1 MANQQRDGKGEA
13 RWRELLARHASS
25 GLSVRV
31 FCQQE
36 KLNESSFYAWRRTIA
51 ERDQASAIR
60 EEPPFVPAAVTSDAP
75 AENSISIEL
84 PSGCVL
90 RLSGSMAMEQLAELV
105 IALQERGVR

>member
-1 MANQQRDGKGEA
+1 MANRQRDRKGEA
-13 RWRELLARHASS
+13 RWRELLARHVSS

-51 ERDQASAIR
+51 ERDQVSAIC
-60 EEPPFVPAAVTSDAP
+60 EAPPFVPAAITSDAP
-75 AENSISIEL
+75 TEKSISIEL

-90 RLSGSMAMEQLAELV
+90 RLTGSTAV
-105 IALQERGVR
+105 